1 MTTYKAIQG
10 FTVQS
15 KTADTDPLNTGQV
28 YYRSDTGDMKVTLN
42 VFGTGAW
49 GSGGN
54 LNTART
60 HMGQAGSQTASL
72 VFGGNT
78 PPSSQLVEIYNGS
91 AWTEVNNMTEVA
103 RDQMYGFG
111 TQTSAISA
119 SGVTGSD
126 GAKSKLV
133 EEWNGTSWTAGTDNN
148 TARMAGG
155 SAGATGSSGIM
166 YAGKDS
172 TGPGNTDNNMT
183 ESWNGSSWTEL
194 NNLNTAGAYV
204 AGGGT
209 QTSALCSVGG
219 NRPSEN
225 ESWNGTSWSVIADQ
239 NTFRDQSGGAAHDNT
254 AGLIYGGEAPPVTA
268 KTESWNGT
276 SWTEVGDLS
285 TAMGIGS
292 GASGGQTGGNLIA
305 LSVGGQIANGSRSA
319 ITAEWNQPQAVA
331 NKTITD

>member
-148 TARMAGG
+148 TARQAGG

-166 YAGKDS
+166 YG
-172 TGPGNTDNNMT
+172 GNTGSHSNTT

-194 NNLNTAGAYV
+194 NNLNTAGSYI

-219 NRPSEN
+219 NRPAQN
-225 ESWNGTSWSVIADQ
+225 ESWDGTSWSEISEQ
-239 NTFRDQSGGAAHDNT
+239 NTYRDQSGGSADSNVS
-254 AGLIYGGEAPPVTA
+254 GLIYAGEAPPVTA
-268 KTESWNGT
+268 ITEAWDGT
-276 SWTEVGDLS
+276 TWTEVADMG
-285 TAMGIGS
+285 TARSLGS
-292 GASGGQTGGNLIA
+292 GATGGQSGGASSA
-305 LSVGGQIANGSRSA
+305 LGVGGQIASGAR
-319 ITAEWNQPQAVA
+319 TGLTEEWTQPSSVLNQ
-331 NKTITD
+331 TIGTS

>member
-148 TARMAGG
+148 TARQAGG
-155 SAGATGSSGIM
+155 SAVATGSSGIM
-166 YAGKDS
+166 YG
-172 TGPGNTDNNMT
+172 GNTGSHSALT
-183 ESWNGSSWTEL
+183 ESWNGSSWTEV
-194 NNLNTAGAYV
+194 NDLNTAGSYI

-219 NRPSEN
+219 NRPAQN
-225 ESWNGTSWSVIADQ
+225 ESWDGTCWSEIAEQ
-239 NTFRDQSGGAAHDNT
+239 NTFRDQSGGAADSNT

-268 KTESWNGT
+268 ITESWNGT
-276 SWTEVGDLS
+276 SWTEVGDLA
-285 TAMGIGS
+285 TARSIGS
-292 GASGGQTGGNLIA
+292 GGSGGQSGGNTSA
-305 LSVGGQIANGSRSA
+305 LGVGGQIANGSRSA
-319 ITAEWNQPQAVA
+319 LTEEWNVPATVT
-331 NKTITD
+331 NTTITD